1 MCVSKRKVE
10 LLLEGLRTAF
20 WHCFQISCIHLIR
33 WCEPESVTQT
43 VHTLVSISK
52 HLSCLVAVTFL
63 VTVTLQGHSLQ
74 RTARYALLSWS
85 VQLSQA
91 AKMSALWFFA
101 PRIYICVT
109 KPMQTLV
116 QWDLHGWSS
125 VTQSSRCCDCLMQHC
140 CYHSTS
146 APLFLYHCKWLSQP
160 LHRNDNLLLLPVG
173 ARQRQPAASSRLVT
187 CPHIQ
192 HAIIHRYSYCSTI
205 RRKRLTPGVCM
216 SCGSVFWITVVAN
229 REVVRIGFFTAKQ

>member
-1 MCVSKRKVE
+1 MLCSLGLCNYHRLLKCPHSFFLLHVS
-10 LLLEGLRTAF
+10 T
-20 WHCFQISCIHLIR
+20 
-33 WCEPESVTQT
+33 
-43 VHTLVSISK
+43 
-52 HLSCLVAVTFL
+52 
-63 VTVTLQGHSLQ
+63 
-74 RTARYALLSWS
+74 
-85 VQLSQA
+85 
-91 AKMSALWFFA
+91 
-101 PRIYICVT
+101 CVT

-125 VTQSSRCCDCLMQHC
+125 VTQSSRCCGCLMQHC
-140 CYHSTS
+140 CYHSMST
-146 APLFLYHCKWLSQP
+146 PLFLYRCKWLSQP
-160 LHRNDNLLLLPVG
+160 LHRNDNLLLLLPVG
-173 ARQRQPAASSRLVT
+173 ARQRQPPASSRLVT